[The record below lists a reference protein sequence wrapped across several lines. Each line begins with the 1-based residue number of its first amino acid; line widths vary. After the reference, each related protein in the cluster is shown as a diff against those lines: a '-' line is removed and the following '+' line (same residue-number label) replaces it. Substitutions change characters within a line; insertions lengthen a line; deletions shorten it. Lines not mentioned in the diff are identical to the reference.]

1 MKKLRAQ
8 GQRIVN
14 EDGAHV
20 ILHGVNLVCKE
31 KKKGYVEPCDEGLFA
46 WFREQGYNVV
56 RLGLIWDGVE
66 PEPGEY
72 DDVYLGK
79 IKQQAAWAEQNGI
92 YVFLDMH
99 QDLYSV
105 LYGDGAPAWATLT
118 DDLPH
123 VEGQLWSD
131 AYLES
136 PAVNRA
142 LDRFW
147 DNAAGPGGV
156 GLQER
161 YAAMWRHVAEFFSDC
176 PNLIGYD
183 LMNEPYPGTDGQ
195 EVLGA
200 IIAAYAETVLGL
212 TDADPGQ
219 LAELWFDEEKKLEVL
234 AGMAKMEIYRP
245 LVESATEASQSFER
259 EKLAGFFN
267 RTAGTIR
274 EVDPERLMLLETSY
288 FANMGIESG
297 LQPLTDRSGNR
308 DAGMLYAPHG
318 YDLVVDTNHY
328 EAYNQDRVD
337 LIFSVHR
344 RVQQRLNV
352 PALIGEWGAYN
363 DHPATY
369 GLTKAIVAL
378 FEEYLWS
385 STYWCWTD
393 GFKEAPYAAGLNRA
407 YPHATGGELLRYRYD
422 YDAGRLEMEYVP
434 DGGETV
440 IYHPHA
446 ARLGEGAVVITGAE
460 GCQVEIRPYRGM
472 ENRQGESRPDGGAQ
486 GGLVTVRAP
495 KGDAS
500 VSVRIGG

>member
-1 MKKLRAQ
+1 M
-8 GQRIVN
+8 
-14 EDGAHV
+14 
-20 ILHGVNLVCKE
+20 
-31 KKKGYVEPCDEGLFA
+31 EPCDEGLFA
-46 WFREQGYNVV
+46 WFREQGYNVI

-66 PEPGEY
+66 PEPGAY

-99 QDLYSV
+99 QDLYSS

-147 DNAAGPGGV
+147 DNAPGPGGV

-212 TDADPGQ
+212 KDADPTQ
-219 LAELWFDEEKKLEVL
+219 LGELWFDEEKKLEVL

-245 LVESATEASQSFER
+245 LVESATEASQRFEQGSWR
-259 EKLAGFFN
+259 
-267 RTAGTIR
+267 
-274 EVDPERLMLLETSY
+274 Y
-288 FANMGIESG
+288 F
-297 LQPLTDRSGNR
+297 
-308 DAGMLYAPHG
+308 
-318 YDLVVDTNHY
+318 
-328 EAYNQDRVD
+328 
-337 LIFSVHR
+337 
-344 RVQQRLNV
+344 
-352 PALIGEWGAYN
+352 
-363 DHPATY
+363 
-369 GLTKAIVAL
+369 
-378 FEEYLWS
+378 
-385 STYWCWTD
+385 
-393 GFKEAPYAAGLNRA
+393 
-407 YPHATGGELLRYRYD
+407 
-422 YDAGRLEMEYVP
+422 
-434 DGGETV
+434 
-440 IYHPHA
+440 
-446 ARLGEGAVVITGAE
+446 
-460 GCQVEIRPYRGM
+460 
-472 ENRQGESRPDGGAQ
+472 
-486 GGLVTVRAP
+486 
-495 KGDAS
+495 
-500 VSVRIGG
+500 